1 MATDFNKSVVLNGGV
16 QPSSK
21 DTPGD
26 IRTRIQTI
34 ADVESIPVPFIG
46 MIFYVI
52 DENKYYKVLSLKG
65 KQIAGISLPDMLVDA
80 YEELMEGYAT
90 EEFVEGKVEGKVDKE
105 EGKGLIDLQE
115 AERLAGVDNY
125 DDTEV
130 REMIDGKADVDHTHV
145 DLVSKEELDVK
156 GFLTEHQDISHLAV
170 KAEVEEA
177 LEGKADIDHMH
188 EEASI
193 EEVLAMYNNM
203 QEEVPAPIDDVV
215 EEAVVINAALVDFK
229 ASVYNQPAGSDLQDA
244 DVNAMYVA
252 VQLPENEV
260 YGMADKTLKI
270 GGEEVP
276 QALRMSVGNNNF
288 IEFDQYKVEGNEL
301 KVSIPTML
309 LADEPNFVLEAT
321 GFKDEE
327 FAISVPAMQESVADV
342 KKEATFNA
350 DQYNVVKVADNEFE
364 VQLVS
369 TVQAPSWSQK
379 GMILVLFDLCN
390 IDGVSVIEKDST
402 FITKKEYSYGAEAL
416 GMTAIDNMAAF
427 GEEAKPHLALYLPVG
442 NVAYDLKY
450 KAILIGAEYKCMNV
464 VIHVPANI

>member
-34 ADVESIPVPFIG
+34 ADVETIPVPFIG

-65 KQIAGISLPDMLVDA
+65 KQIAGITMPNMLVDA

-90 EEFVEGKVEGKVDKE
+90 EEFVEGKAEGKVDKE

-130 REMIDGKADVDHTHV
+130 REMIDGKADVDH
-145 DLVSKEELDVK
+145 
-156 GFLTEHQDISHLAV
+156 I
-170 KAEVEEA
+170 
-177 LEGKADIDHMH
+177 H

-193 EEVLAMYNNM
+193 EEVLAMYNDM

-229 ASVYNQPAGSDLQDA
+229 ADVYNQPAGSDLQAA
-244 DVNAMYVA
+244 DVSAMYVA
-252 VQLPENEV
+252 VQLPEDEA

-276 QALRMSVGNNNF
+276 QVLRMSVGNNNF
-288 IEFDQYKVEGNEL
+288 IEFDQYEVEGNEL

-327 FAISVPAMQESVADV
+327 FAINVPAMQESVADV

-390 IDGVSVIEKDST
+390 KNGVSVIEGDST

-427 GEEAKPHLALYLPVG
+427 GEEAKPHLALYLPIG
-442 NVAYDLKY
+442 DAAYDLKY

-464 VIHVPANI
+464 IIHVPANI